1 MNAAWLRRKQAL
13 LLASSFLLS
22 ALLIHPIQR
31 RIDARYS
38 QDKRI
43 FDLLYFASP
52 AVVKKMALG
61 YDGLLA
67 DIYWMRAI
75 QYYGRREEAAR
86 RAVRYGNL
94 ASLLDITTMLDPD
107 LIDAYRFGG
116 FFLAEDDPLGAGQP
130 LEAIKLLDKGIVV
143 HPQEWRLHFDK
154 GFVNFWRLRDYR
166 KAGEVWLAASRLST
180 APYWMEGLAA
190 MGLSKS
196 GAVETAR
203 ALWERQYQESERAD
217 IKDNA
222 RNHLLSMDMDQ
233 TRWTLEFFVERYRK
247 RFGRRPETLEGLVL
261 VRFLK
266 QVPKD
271 PSDVPF
277 VYNPETGEVRV
288 SLRTGT
294 KYLRRP
300 PYDYRHQF
308 MEKLAQKF
316 GPE

>member
-1 MNAAWLRRKQAL
+1 MNAAWHRRKQVL

-22 ALLIHPIQR
+22 ALLIHPIQQ

-38 QDKRI
+38 QDARI

-52 AVVKKMALG
+52 TVVKRMALG

-75 QYYGRREEAAR
+75 QYYGRRQEAAR

-94 ASLLDITTMLDPD
+94 ASLLDITTTLDPD

-116 FFLAEDDPLGAGQP
+116 SFLAEDDPVGAGQP
-130 LEAIKLLDKGIVV
+130 MDAIKLLDKGIVV

-154 GFVNFWRLRDYR
+154 GFVNFWQLRDFR
-166 KAGEVWLAASRLST
+166 KAGEVWLAASRLPS

-190 MGLSKS
+190 TGHSKR

-217 IKDNA
+217 IKENA
-222 RNHLLSMDMDQ
+222 RNHLLSMEMDE
-233 TRWTLEFFVERYRK
+233 TRWTLEFFVEKYRK
-247 RFGRRPETLEGLVL
+247 RFERRPETLEGLV
-261 VRFLK
+261 RPGFLK
-266 QVPKD
+266 QIPKD
-271 PSDVPF
+271 PSGVPF
-277 VYNPETGEVRV
+277 VYYPETGEVRV

-300 PYDYRHQF
+300 PYDYREQF
-308 MEKLAQKF
+308 MEKLAQQY
-316 GPE
+316 GRD